1 MWTRRI
7 DNTHR
12 EGLDRLKEVLVLQF
26 SFFAMMV
33 LGYALRRRG
42 LVTRT
47 GQREITDLIV
57 ALILPC
63 NIITSFL
70 TDMGEGIL
78 RDGLHVLLISLGIQ
92 LAMLFYGKLF
102 FFREREDR
110 LRSIRY
116 AFICSNAGF
125 LGNPVAEGVFGP
137 EGLML
142 ASIYL
147 IPQRIMMW
155 SEGLAIFSGEAD
167 WRSTLKKLA
176 THPCV
181 IACGVGLVLM
191 VTRLPV
197 PALILTPIRYI
208 GRCNTALVMLMM
220 GMTMAGAD
228 LRSLWDASILRF
240 CLHRLVVIPLVL
252 YGILC
257 LLPVSRLVRGL
268 SVLLAAMPAGATTSI
283 LASKY
288 ARDPEFAAKLVTVST
303 VFSVPALAVWSMVL
317 R

>member
-1 MWTRRI
+1 M
-7 DNTHR
+7 
-12 EGLDRLKEVLVLQF
+12 KEVLILQF
-26 SFFAMMV
+26 SFFV
-33 LGYALRRRG
+33 LMILGFVLRRRG
-42 LVTRT
+42 VVSRA
-47 GQREITDLIV
+47 GQKEITDLIV

-63 NIITSFL
+63 NIVTSFL
-70 TDMGEGIL
+70 TGLEDGIL
-78 RDGLHVLLISLGIQ
+78 RDGLYVLLISLGIQ
-92 LAMLFYGKLF
+92 LIMVFYGKLF
-102 FFREREDR
+102 FPREGEDR

-155 SEGLAIFSGEAD
+155 SEGLALFSGAAD
-167 WRSTLKKLA
+167 WRSTLRKLA

-181 IACGVGLVLM
+181 IACGIGLVLM

-197 PALILTPIRYI
+197 PALILTPVQYI

-220 GMTMAGAD
+220 GMSMAGAD

-240 CLHRLVVIPLVL
+240 CLHRLVIFPLAL

-288 ARDPEFAAKLVTVST
+288 DRDPEFAAKLVTVST
-303 VFSVPALAVWSMVL
+303 IASVPALAVWSLVL